1 MTHDE
6 ISELLGAYALD
17 AVEPEERLLV
27 EEHLADCPRCRAEV
41 ADHREVATLLAHGG
55 SDAPAGLWDR
65 IAGTLE
71 AAPPRLDLAP
81 VRRLDQARA
90 ARRRIPAAA
99 GLLLGAA
106 AAVLVV
112 LLGVQVRDQDHRI
125 NDLQTALRDPLA
137 PAFDVALDAPG
148 SKVLELASAN
158 GGLAVRGAV
167 TAEGVGYLRAAS
179 LPRLG
184 TGRTYQL
191 WGMNGLDLVS
201 LGVLGERP
209 TVIQFQ
215 ASRFSG
221 FAITEED
228 APGVVRS
235 SNAPVVAGRFTA

>member
-1 MTHDE
+1 
-6 ISELLGAYALD
+6 
-17 AVEPEERLLV
+17 
-27 EEHLADCPRCRAEV
+27 
-41 ADHREVATLLAHGG
+41 
-55 SDAPAGLWDR
+55 
-65 IAGTLE
+65 LE

-81 VRRLDQARA
+81 VRRLDEARA

-125 NDLQTALRDPLA
+125 NNLQTALRDPLA

-148 SKVLELASAN
+148 SKLFQLASTDR
-158 GGLAVRGAV
+158 GLAVRGAV
-167 TAEGVGYLRAAS
+167 TADGVGYLRAGS
-179 LPRLG
+179 LPKLG
-184 TGRTYQL
+184 AGRTYQL
-191 WGMNGLDLVS
+191 WGMNGTELIS

-209 TVIQFQ
+209 TVVQFQ
-215 ASRFSG
+215 AARFVG